1 MYLMKG
7 IKMVN
12 LHPSLNISE
21 QVFAEGLRP
30 QNTTMW
36 YEKVRLSTDPQ
47 LTMHITE
54 EHKTTSIKL
63 PTNGILAEQH

>member
-1 MYLMKG
+1 
-7 IKMVN
+7 
-12 LHPSLNISE
+12 
-21 QVFAEGLRP
+21 
-30 QNTTMW
+30 MW
-36 YEKVRLSTDPQ
+36 YEKKVRLSTDPQ